1 MTILMLSL
9 TAVLSWSIVP
19 PMPFHTEP
27 TTRDVPLAIRPPQVS
42 EVDRLR
48 WLTGCWQNRVGQ
60 TVTDEQWMAPAGQA
74 MIGMSRTVS
83 NERLR
88 AWEAL
93 RIVTDSGRLVYVAQP
108 QGGAP
113 TRFVATAISDTLAVF
128 ENPAHD
134 FPQRIAY
141 VRVHADSVV
150 ARISAAKD
158 GRERGMAIPMGRRAC
173 AP

>member
-1 MTILMLSL
+1 MTISMAFL
-9 TAVLSWSIVP
+9 TAALFVSIVP
-19 PMPFHTEP
+19 PLPFHVERHG
-27 TTRDVPLAIRPPQVS
+27 RDEAQTVQPPRVS

-48 WLTGCWQNRVGQ
+48 WLTGCWRNRFSQ
-60 TVTDEQWMAPAGQA
+60 TLTDEQWMAPAGGA
-74 MIGMSRTVS
+74 MIGMSRTVT

-93 RIVTDSGRLVYVAQP
+93 RIVTDSGRTVYIAQP
-108 QGGAP
+108 QGGAA
-113 TRFVATAISDTLAVF
+113 TRFIASAISDSLAVF

-141 VRVHADSVV
+141 HRVSADSVV
-150 ARISAAKD
+150 ARISAKKD
-158 GRERGMAIPMGRRAC
+158 GRERGMSIPMGRRAC

>member
-1 MTILMLSL
+1 MRDATSDGGTLVVRRRE
-9 TAVLSWSIVP
+9 ADGSWS
-19 PMPFHTEP
+19 
-27 TTRDVPLAIRPPQVS
+27 DVPGADGIRLAYAENGVLYI
-42 EVDRLR
+42 
-48 WLTGCWQNRVGQ
+48 
-60 TVTDEQWMAPAGQA
+60 
-74 MIGMSRTVS
+74 
-83 NERLR
+83 
-88 AWEAL
+88 
-93 RIVTDSGRLVYVAQP
+93 AQP

-113 TRFVATAISDTLAVF
+113 TRFAATVISDTLAVF